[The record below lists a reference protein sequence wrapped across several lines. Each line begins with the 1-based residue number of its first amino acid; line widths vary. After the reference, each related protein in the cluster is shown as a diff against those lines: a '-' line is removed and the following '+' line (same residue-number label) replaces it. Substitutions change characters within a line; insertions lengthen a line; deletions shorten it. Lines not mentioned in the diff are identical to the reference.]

1 MPGMECQ
8 LSNAILH
15 LFLRFLVD
23 PIECT
28 KADPY
33 FAQSGMGDRRAEVR
47 GERAAAQAQQ
57 VS

>member
-1 MPGMECQ
+1 MSGMECQ

-15 LFLRFLVD
+15 LLIRFVIG

-28 KADPY
+28 KADPE
-33 FAQSGMGDRRAEVR
+33 FVQSGMGDRRAEVR
-47 GERAAAQAQQ
+47 GERAATQAQP